1 DFGGDIQFLT
11 PGGGVTIGTEGLV
24 PGADAGLIT
33 QGAGNIQIYS
43 QNSVLMGLSR
53 IMTTFGGNI
62 VIWSAEGDINAGRG
76 AKTTVIYTPPKRAY
90 DNYGN
95 ITISPV
101 VPSSGAGIATL
112 QPIPEVPRGTVDLI
126 APLGTVD
133 AGEAGIRASSFVNI
147 AALHIVNA
155 ANIQAQGGVIG
166 VPQVQAPNMGAL
178 SEASNTAGAAAKQAA
193 VPPPSTNEQPSVII
207 VEVLGYGGGDGS
219 DDQKRRG
226 NDKQS
231 QYDPN
236 SAFQLIGDGQL
247 SAEQMKK
254 LTPE

>member
-1 DFGGDIQFLT
+1 
-11 PGGGVTIGTEGLV
+11 
-24 PGADAGLIT
+24 
-33 QGAGNIQIYS
+33 
-43 QNSVLMGLSR
+43 
-53 IMTTFGGNI
+53 MTTFGGNI

-95 ITISPV
+95 VTISPV

-112 QPIPEVPRGTVDLI
+112 QPIPEVARGTIDLI

-193 VPPPSTNEQPSVII
+193 VPLPQANEQPSVII
-207 VEVLGYGGGDGS
+207 VEVLGYGGGDGG

-247 SAEQMKK
+247 TAEQMKK
-254 LTPE
+254 LTPDERRQVAN

>member
-1 DFGGDIQFLT
+1 
-11 PGGGVTIGTEGLV
+11 
-24 PGADAGLIT
+24 
-33 QGAGNIQIYS
+33 
-43 QNSVLMGLSR
+43 VL
-53 IMTTFGGNI
+53 
-62 VIWSAEGDINAGRG
+62 
-76 AKTTVIYTPPKRAY
+76 YTPPKRAY
-90 DNYGN
+90 DSYGN
-95 ITISPV
+95 VTISPV

-112 QPIPEVPRGTVDLI
+112 QPIPEAPRGTVDLI

-166 VPQVQAPNMGAL
+166 VPVVQAPNIGAL
-178 SEASNTAGAAAKQAA
+178 SEASNTAGAAAQQAA
-193 VPPPSTNEQPSVII
+193 APPPRTNDQPSVII

-219 DDQKRRG
+219 DEPKRRG
-226 NDKQS
+226 SDKQS

-254 LTPE
+254 LTPEERRQVVN